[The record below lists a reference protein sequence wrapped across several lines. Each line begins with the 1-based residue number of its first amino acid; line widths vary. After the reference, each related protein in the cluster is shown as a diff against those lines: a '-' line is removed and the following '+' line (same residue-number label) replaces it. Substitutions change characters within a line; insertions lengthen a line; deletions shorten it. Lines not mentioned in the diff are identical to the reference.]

1 MLNVV
6 MLSVTFYAECS
17 YAECLGAREKKQ
29 GNEIKS
35 EREMKGFERKERFL
49 KQKIKRFPASIK
61 MYFVGATTVSKMTHS
76 ILQHSVQ

>member
-6 MLSVTFYAECS
+6 MLSDTFYAECS

-29 GNEIKS
+29 SNEIKS
-35 EREMKGFERKERFL
+35 EREMKGFERKEIFL

-61 MYFVGATTVSKMTHS
+61 MYL
-76 ILQHSVQ
+76 LQQSAK